1 MPPIA
6 AASATVS
13 TSHAGP
19 AVLVVLGVIAVWYL
33 ATHGKGEIKLRLI
46 AWLLLPLIV
55 WLLVAAQSPAEA
67 GRIAAGTASGVSVV
81 ILTVGRVISAA

>member
-1 MPPIA
+1 VPPIA

-19 AVLVVLGVIAVWYL
+19 AVLLVLGIIAVWWL

-55 WLLVAAQSPAEA
+55 WGLVAAQNPAEA
-67 GRIAAGTASGVSVV
+67 GRIAAGAASGAALAIST
-81 ILTVGRVISAA
+81 IGRVVSAA